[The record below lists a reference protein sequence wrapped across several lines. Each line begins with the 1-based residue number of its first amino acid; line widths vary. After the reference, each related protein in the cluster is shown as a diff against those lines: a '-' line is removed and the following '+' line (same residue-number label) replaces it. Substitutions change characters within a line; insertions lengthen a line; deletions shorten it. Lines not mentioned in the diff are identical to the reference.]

1 MNYPKEFEFFEKRS
15 FEVVHAVFRVAAV
28 VARPTVREML
38 EERALEYFDIKDAIS
53 LEALRE
59 GVDLGAKIGEITEIN
74 AQVLLREIDALM
86 KIARGFEEEDE
97 KILSTMGEKG
107 NNVSLEGLFSNT
119 PVSFSDLADT
129 DVFSDEQNPFSYD
142 IVGVEGNGI
151 FESPE
156 MNLEKSGNAFNVSL
170 NKNQE
175 KPNQNRNESIS
186 GNSPEMKLEKSGN
199 RVFQSFSK
207 NRVSGKSGNE
217 SVQKSNT
224 IPNSISTTAYSVPQA
239 AERRELIISFL
250 RNKTFCHVSDI
261 VEQFPQVTD
270 RTIRYDIKALVD
282 NKIVERV
289 GNGGPNSYFRLK
301 RGSSQN

>member
-129 DVFSDEQNPFSYD
+129 DVFSDEQNPFSDD
-142 IVGVEGNGI
+142 IVGVEGNDI

-156 MNLEKSGNAFNVSL
+156 MNLEKSGNTFNASL

-175 KPNQNRNESIS
+175 KPTQIQTDSIS

-207 NRVSGKSGNE
+207 DSTSRKSGNE
-217 SVQKSNT
+217 SVRKSN
-224 IPNSISTTAYSVPQA
+224 NISTTAYSVPQA

-301 RGSSQN
+301 RGSTQV